1 VHVLSR
7 GVRVYELAR
16 ELDVQSKE
24 ILRVL
29 QEEMNIDIQN
39 HMATINDQ
47 VARRVRQILKG
58 EPAEEA
64 APARPAGQT
73 PAAGEA
79 RRRPKK
85 PGRRPR
91 PAVDILGEE
100 PGGGD
105 AEALPDVPVDDVD
118 LELERERRRRGRP
131 AREEEDRDLPQRH
144 RRRTTREITLTGP
157 VAVGQ
162 LADQLGVRA
171 TQAIQKLVDMGV
183 MASINQELDP
193 DTAMLLAEEFGASVR
208 FQERPAE
215 QYSDDVLLKEHG
227 EDRPEDMRP
236 RAPVVTV
243 MGHVDHGKTSLLDAI
258 RKTRVAAGEYGGITQ
273 HIGAS
278 VVERDGRRIV
288 FIDTPGHEAFTQL
301 RARGA
306 QVTDI
311 AVLVVAA
318 DDGVMPQTVEALNHA
333 RAAGV
338 PVIVAINK
346 IDKPEANPDRV
357 KQQLT
362 EHGLVP
368 EDWGGDTV
376 CVPVSAVQGQGID
389 DLLEMILLV
398 ADLHELKA
406 NPKRPAVGTVIE
418 SSLDRAR
425 GPVGTVLVRAGTLKR
440 GDAFVCGATWG
451 RVRAMFDDRGR
462 QLKEAG
468 PSTPVEVMG
477 FEDVPQ
483 AGDRL
488 IVVAD
493 EKKAREVAQRRQELA
508 RQAQLRSSRTI
519 SLQDI
524 YRRAQA
530 GEVRELRVIV
540 KADAQGSLEA
550 VTAALQRLGTA
561 EVSVNVLHGAVGAI
575 TQDDVML
582 ASASEGVVL
591 GFNVRPDA
599 NARRAAE
606 REGVEIR
613 TYRVIYELID
623 DVRNALEG
631 LLAPEIREQVIGQAE
646 VRQTFRIPGVGTV
659 AGCYV
664 TDGVVRRGAGVRV
677 LREGKVVYEGRVG
690 SLKRFQDD
698 VREVRQG
705 FECGVGIE
713 RFNDI
718 KEGDILEVFVEEEV
732 QRRLEG

>member
-1 VHVLSR
+1 
-7 GVRVYELAR
+7 
-16 ELDVQSKE
+16 Q
-24 ILRVL
+24 
-29 QEEMNIDIQN
+29 
-39 HMATINDQ
+39 
-47 VARRVRQILKG
+47 
-58 EPAEEA
+58 
-64 APARPAGQT
+64 
-73 PAAGEA
+73 
-79 RRRPKK
+79 
-85 PGRRPR
+85 
-91 PAVDILGEE
+91 
-100 PGGGD
+100 
-105 AEALPDVPVDDVD
+105 
-118 LELERERRRRGRP
+118 RRRRG
-131 AREEEDRDLPQRH
+131 
-144 RRRTTREITLTGP
+144 TTRGSTHTCP
-157 VAVGQ
+157 VAWGQ

-613 TYRVIYELID
+613 TYRIIYELID

>member
-1 VHVLSR
+1 
-7 GVRVYELAR
+7 
-16 ELDVQSKE
+16 
-24 ILRVL
+24 
-29 QEEMNIDIQN
+29 
-39 HMATINDQ
+39 
-47 VARRVRQILKG
+47 
-58 EPAEEA
+58 
-64 APARPAGQT
+64 
-73 PAAGEA
+73 
-79 RRRPKK
+79 
-85 PGRRPR
+85 
-91 PAVDILGEE
+91 
-100 PGGGD
+100 
-105 AEALPDVPVDDVD
+105 
-118 LELERERRRRGRP
+118 
-131 AREEEDRDLPQRH
+131 
-144 RRRTTREITLTGP
+144 
-157 VAVGQ
+157 
-162 LADQLGVRA
+162 
-171 TQAIQKLVDMGV
+171 
-183 MASINQELDP
+183 
-193 DTAMLLAEEFGASVR
+193 
-208 FQERPAE
+208 
-215 QYSDDVLLKEHG
+215 
-227 EDRPEDMRP
+227 
-236 RAPVVTV
+236 
-243 MGHVDHGKTSLLDAI
+243 
-258 RKTRVAAGEYGGITQ
+258 
-273 HIGAS
+273 
-278 VVERDGRRIV
+278 
-288 FIDTPGHEAFTQL
+288 
-301 RARGA
+301 
-306 QVTDI
+306 TDI

-613 TYRVIYELID
+613 TYRIIYELID